1 MPSLGDATDAAARA
15 DGELAVTIAWMTDR
29 DRVRTLFEAAAWLTA
44 ELPAILREGACASSL
59 GIVASRCRGLVRAHK
74 AERLLR
80 QRKIAADAV
89 ASSRLRLAYEQD
101 ARVRRTVDALV
112 DIGDADPEQVAI
124 TRLRDAWKSGPEVRR
139 ELVTLRAV
147 QSLAALDVRNY
158 RQLVYELGD
167 YAADGESPE
176 SACAL
181 P

>member
-1 MPSLGDATDAAARA
+1 
-15 DGELAVTIAWMTDR
+15 
-29 DRVRTLFEAAAWLTA
+29 
-44 ELPAILREGACASSL
+44 
-59 GIVASRCRGLVRAHK
+59 VRAHK